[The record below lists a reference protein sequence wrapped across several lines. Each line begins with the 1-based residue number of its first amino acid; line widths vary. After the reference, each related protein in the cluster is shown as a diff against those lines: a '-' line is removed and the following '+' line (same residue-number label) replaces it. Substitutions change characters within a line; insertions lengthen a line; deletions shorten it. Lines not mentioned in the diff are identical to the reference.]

1 MNPSTWTN
9 FLHTVHIDRLHGVT
23 EDTLLCY
30 EIVKSTTNNSVVFM
44 QVLRLNYCG
53 FFFFLPVY
61 FVLKYCRQIYM
72 IFVRYLERL
81 FLLYHIFST
90 FVWCE
95 ALNPSIRQ
103 VACLKKMING
113 QRKNAWIEFRYIPD
127 VEFNFSMLMCLI
139 IYVNEISNCLVF
151 SF

>member
-1 MNPSTWTN
+1 MVSLRILC
-9 FLHTVHIDRLHGVT
+9 FVMRLLN
-23 EDTLLCY
+23 LLLIIQLFSCKFY
-30 EIVKSTTNNSVVFM
+30 NLIIVD
-44 QVLRLNYCG
+44 
-53 FFFFLPVY
+53 FFFILPVY

-127 VEFNFSMLMCLI
+127 VEFNFSMLMCFI

>member
-1 MNPSTWTN
+1 MVSLRILC
-9 FLHTVHIDRLHGVT
+9 FVMRLLN
-23 EDTLLCY
+23 LLLIIQLFSCKFY
-30 EIVKSTTNNSVVFM
+30 DLIIVD
-44 QVLRLNYCG
+44 
-53 FFFFLPVY
+53 FFFLPVY

-90 FVWCE
+90 FVWYE

-103 VACLKKMING
+103 VACLKKMINW

-127 VEFNFSMLMCLI
+127 IEFNFSMLMCLI